1 MSEVVTLTIDDK
13 LISAQPGKSVL
24 GAAKDAGIDIPT
36 LCCLEGLS
44 ERGGCRLCLIEVEG
58 NPRLPAACVTQVAEG
73 MVVKTQTERLQK
85 YRKMM
90 VELLL
95 AERNHICAACVMNGN
110 CELQAMAAKLGV
122 DHVRYDYLCPD
133 LPMDASHE
141 RNVKDPNRCILC
153 ARCVRVCDE
162 VEGAHCLDMM
172 GRGIHCNVITGM
184 NQQWGQARS
193 CTACGKCVQVCPTGA
208 IFKKG
213 ATVSEMKKQQDFLIW
228 ILDGRD
234 KKIWHWAR

>member
-13 LISAQPGKSVL
+13 MVSALPTKSVL
-24 GAAKDAGIDIPT
+24 AAAKDAGIDIPT
-36 LCCLEGLS
+36 LCCLDGLTD
-44 ERGGCRLCLIEVEG
+44 RGGCRLCLIEVKG
-58 NPRLPAACVTQVAEG
+58 NPKLMASCVTQVQEG
-73 MVVKTQTERLQK
+73 MAVMTQTERVQK

-95 AERNHICAACVMNGN
+95 AERNHICAACVMNGQ
-110 CELQAMAAKLGV
+110 CELQSMAAKLGV
-122 DHVRYDYLCPD
+122 DHVRYDYICPS

-172 GRGIHCNVITGM
+172 GRGAQCNVITGM
-184 NQQWGQARS
+184 NQLWGQAKS
-193 CTACGKCVQVCPTGA
+193 CTSCGKCVQVCPTGA
-208 IFKKG
+208 LFKKG
-213 ATVSEMKKQQDFLIW
+213 TTVSEMQKQQDFLIW